1 MWASQY
7 DGFSQGRLNIRV
19 SGVFAIIVI
28 KCTFTHYLQSME
40 TTIIRANDTYA
51 AWRNLPLNERLL
63 FLPFLAQH
71 LLENKTV
78 YAGVITSEMQKPI
91 AQAIA
96 EVEKCAL
103 LCTYYYENA
112 VSFLSAKTI
121 KTDAS
126 ESFVTYEPIGVIL
139 GIMPWNFPFWQ
150 VFRFAIPALVSGNT
164 VVVKHAGNVPKCA
177 QLLQDLFEE
186 AGFPIG
192 CYQNLALSNTE
203 VEQVIAHPIIKA
215 VSLTG
220 SEHAGKAL
228 AAIAGKH
235 LKKCVLELGG
245 NNAFIVLED
254 ADLKAAV
261 AIAVN
266 ARMQNAGQSC
276 IAAKRFLVHES
287 IADAFI
293 FQFKTALQN
302 LKTGDV
308 LDKATQIG
316 PLARLDLATA
326 LDNQV
331 QKSIAMGA
339 QLIFGGIRDGAFYAP
354 TLLTKVAPQMPV
366 FTEETF
372 GPVAA
377 ITTFS
382 NLDEAI
388 ALSNQSNFGLGVS
401 VFTQD
406 IAKIKTKIAAFN
418 EGAVFIN
425 EMVKSDPRLPFGG
438 VKNSGYG
445 RELAEEGLKEFV
457 NTKTVFIKCL

>member
-1 MWASQY
+1 
-7 DGFSQGRLNIRV
+7 
-19 SGVFAIIVI
+19 
-28 KCTFTHYLQSME
+28 ME
-40 TTIIRANDTYA
+40 STITRANETYA
-51 AWRNLPLNERLL
+51 AWNNLPLNDRLT
-63 FLPFLAQH
+63 FLPILAQH

-78 YAGVITSEMQKPI
+78 YAAVITSEMQKPI

-103 LCTYYYENA
+103 LCTYYFENA
-112 VSFLSAKTI
+112 SFFLSAKTI
-121 KTDAS
+121 KTEAS

-150 VFRFAIPALVSGNT
+150 VFRFAIPALVSGNI
-164 VVVKHAGNVPKCA
+164 VVVKHASNVPKCA

-186 AGFPIG
+186 AGFPLG
-192 CYQNLALSNTE
+192 CYQNLALSSAE
-203 VEQVIAHPIIKA
+203 VAAVIAHPIVKA

-220 SEHAGKAL
+220 SEFAGKAV

-287 IADAFI
+287 LADAFI

-308 LDKATQIG
+308 FDKATQIG
-316 PLARLDLATA
+316 PLARLDLATE
-326 LDNQV
+326 LDHQV

-339 QLIFGGIRDGAFYAP
+339 QLILGGTRDGAFYAP
-354 TLLTKVAPQMPV
+354 TLLTKVTPQMPV

-401 VFTQD
+401 IFTQD

>member
-1 MWASQY
+1 M
-7 DGFSQGRLNIRV
+7 FV
-19 SGVFAIIVI
+19 KIVI

-40 TTIIRANDTYA
+40 TTINRANKTYA
-51 AWRNLPLNERLL
+51 IWNNLPLNDRLT
-63 FLPFLAQH
+63 FLPILAQH
-71 LLENKTV
+71 LLENKSV
-78 YAGVITSEMQKPI
+78 YAAEITSEMQKPI

-103 LCTYYYENA
+103 LCMYYFENA
-112 VSFLSAKTI
+112 ASFLSAKTI
-121 KTDAS
+121 KTEAS
-126 ESFVTYEPIGVIL
+126 ESYVTYEPLGVIL

-164 VVVKHAGNVPKCA
+164 VVVKHASNVPKCA

-186 AGFPIG
+186 AGFPLG
-192 CYQNLALSNTE
+192 CYQNLTLSSAE
-203 VEQVIAHPIIKA
+203 VAVGIAHPMIKA

-220 SEHAGKAL
+220 SEFAGKAV
-228 AAIAGKH
+228 AEIAGKH

-261 AIAVN
+261 ATAVN

-287 IADAFI
+287 IAEAFI
-293 FQFKTALQN
+293 LQFKTALQN

-308 LDKATQIG
+308 FDKATQIG
-316 PLARLDLATA
+316 PLARLDLATE

-339 QLIFGGIRDGAFYAP
+339 QLIMGGVRDGAFYAP
-354 TLLTKVAPQMPV
+354 TLLTKVTPQMPV

-372 GPVAA
+372 GPVVA

-388 ALSNQSNFGLGVS
+388 ALSNQSIFGLGVS